1 MSQLALIGV
10 VLVTGMIAAAIA
22 LHTFD
27 RRHPVP
33 AVLTPKHNA
42 KLRPAVDPSFIA
54 TVGPTQHADRHAAKE
69 NHPTQGRGSTS
80 VP

>member
-22 LHTFD
+22 LHSFD
-27 RRHPVP
+27 RRNPIP
-33 AVLTPKHNA
+33 AVVTPKNKA
-42 KLRPAVDPSFIA
+42 RSRPAVDPSFIA

-69 NHPTQGRGSTS
+69 NHPTQVRGSTS
-80 VP
+80 AP